1 MNRHLP
7 IAGHLNEFDFAT
19 ILAQMNGQALDGQ
32 LKIATAR
39 FNKTLWLKNGRI
51 VFAQSS
57 LAEDSLGRFLL
68 GRGVID
74 EALFEK
80 SRRHMQKNK
89 TRHGRALLEMGVLTP
104 ERLWTEVAAHL
115 RAIVFSL
122 FILRTGKYDI
132 GPLPENENENIILDV
147 PLPEVILEGI
157 RSIAD
162 PGFIED
168 RFAEN
173 MVLYP
178 APPISHFPV
187 ALKPF
192 EIHVLSLVADATTP
206 AAVVQKSEL
215 LRFETLKILYCLLKL
230 ELICDRKQPSR
241 QPTPTA
247 IHQLPTTFTSFE
259 ETLQYYNAKFEYIF
273 RVLSKE
279 IGPVAHSI
287 LFDSIT
293 AISESIHPCFQNLEI
308 GGDGRIDEKSIMKSI
323 WYENFNENSNEFL
336 KGLEEILYAEIY
348 AVKRHLGK
356 EHEKSILQWIRESG
370 N

>member
-1 MNRHLP
+1 MNTHLP
-7 IAGHLNEFDFAT
+7 ISGTLSEFDFAT
-19 ILAQMNGQALDGQ
+19 ILAQMNSQALDGQ
-32 LKIATAR
+32 LKIATAH
-39 FNKTLWLKNGRI
+39 FSKTLWLENGRI

-57 LAEDSLGRFLL
+57 LADDSLGKFLL
-68 GRGVID
+68 GRGIID

-80 SRRHMQKNK
+80 SRRRMQKNK
-89 TRHGRALLEMGVLTP
+89 TRHGRALLEMGVLNP
-104 ERLWTEVAAHL
+104 ELLWTEVAAHL

-122 FILRTGKYDI
+122 FTLRAGKYDI
-132 GPLPENENENIILDV
+132 GPLPENESENIVLDV
-147 PLPEVILEGI
+147 PVPEVILEGI
-157 RSIAD
+157 RRIED
-162 PGFIED
+162 QEFIEG

-178 APPISHFPV
+178 AQPSSHFPV
-187 ALKPF
+187 TLKPF
-192 EIHVLSLVADATTP
+192 EAHVLSLVAAATP
-206 AAVVQKSEL
+206 LDAVVQKSEL
-215 LRFETLKILYCLLKL
+215 LRLDTLKILYCLLKL
-230 ELICDRKQPSR
+230 ELLCDCKQPSR
-241 QPTPTA
+241 QTTPSQT
-247 IHQLPTTFTSFE
+247 HQLPTTFTSFE
-259 ETLQYYNAKFEYIF
+259 ETLQYYNARFEYIY

-293 AISESIHPCFQNLEI
+293 AIMESIHPCFQNLEI
-308 GGDGRIDEKSIMKSI
+308 RGDGRIDEKSVMKSI

-356 EHEKSILQWIRESG
+356 DHEKLILQWIRESG